1 MEDPAALTP
10 GWRKSSYSSNGGS
23 ACVEVGVWRKS
34 SYSNG
39 GSANCVEVG
48 AWRKSS
54 YSGNG
59 GSACVEV
66 SDAETRVLVRDTTDR
81 AGAVL
86 AVPAAAWRA
95 LLTGLRG

>member
-1 MEDPAALTP
+1 VNPS
-10 GWRKSSYSSNGGS
+10 WRKSSYSNGGT
-23 ACVEVGVWRKS
+23 ANCVEVGVWRKS

-54 YSGNG
+54 YSDNG

-66 SDAETRVLVRDTTDR
+66 SDAEACVLVRDTTDR

-95 LLTGLRG
+95 LLAGLRG